1 MNSFSDSAR
10 ERVMAVSSGYTITG
24 IIVLTN
30 ETGESLGDTKRGKG
44 CLRSH
49 DPGRCGVQFILVM
62 NLVVIMLTYLV
73 SLAALAL
80 AVADQS
86 VVSTE
91 SLKCTDIKDKS
102 VPCVEVPRCTTSSQ
116 ASVTIDQ
123 LSNGLG
129 ASQATSSVSL
139 CFTDTALQVVHKA
152 HGQKYLSPTTYTNC
166 NDAIFYSDVA
176 EFFIAP
182 NMEQEPHC
190 YNELD
195 ISPYNVM
202 YDAGIYNPN
211 LNKTSVQGTT
221 FDCDSSNIE
230 HTTSIDMPNH
240 QWEAS
245 LSFPFA
251 LLNCPYKC
259 PLQK

>member
-1 MNSFSDSAR
+1 
-10 ERVMAVSSGYTITG
+10 
-24 IIVLTN
+24 
-30 ETGESLGDTKRGKG
+30 
-44 CLRSH
+44 
-49 DPGRCGVQFILVM
+49 
-62 NLVVIMLTYLV
+62 MLTYLV

-86 VVSTE
+86 VLSTA
-91 SLKCTDIKDKS
+91 SLKCTDINDKS

-116 ASVTIDQ
+116 ASVTINQ

-259 PLQK
+259 PLQKYCGHSTPNNIYRANMFRISQLTSNTAC